1 MPIYEFYCPTCHV
14 IRQFFSRRPSSH
26 VPDCPSCGTKTVREV
41 STFRT
46 GGGNGTDELG
56 DAAYDE
62 QAITRALEVF
72 GPKLDK
78 LVRDGDPKASAKRI
92 REFAE
97 ASGLSFRREVRGL
110 LARFEDGGD
119 PQKLADEFDSMV
131 DAGEVAFTTEDRHD
145 HDKDEKGGGGGKNAK
160 PPVDP
165 TIYEL
170 PSEPLPPLKPNAF
183 SR

>member
-1 MPIYEFYCPTCHV
+1 MPMYEFYCPTCNV
-14 IRQFFSRRPSSH
+14 MRTFFSRRPSLRI
-26 VPDCPSCGTKTVREV
+26 PECPSCGTKLVREV

-46 GGGNGTDELG
+46 GTSDGTDELG
-56 DAAYDE
+56 DAAMDE
-62 QAITRALEVF
+62 AAITRALELF

-78 LVRDGDPKASAKRI
+78 LVSNGDPKASAKRI

-97 ASGLSFRREVRGL
+97 TSGLSFRREVRGL

-119 PQKLADEFDSMV
+119 PQKLAEEFDSMV
-131 DAGEVAFTTEDRHD
+131 DAGEIAFTTEDRHD
-145 HDKDEKGGGGGKNAK
+145 HGKDEAGRLGDK

-183 SR
+183 SH